1 MASLESLT
9 EDLLVRIYKGLASD
23 GDRKSWRLVCRDF
36 HRIDALT
43 RSSLRVLR
51 VEFLRSLLANYPRL
65 DTLDLS
71 VCPRIDDGAVAV
83 LLMSQGSPWAFPRAA
98 ASSLSPPGRDPLAW
112 TRGLRKLVL
121 SRSTG
126 LGHHGLEQVIRA
138 CAYLESVD
146 VSHCCGFGDRE
157 AAALSCGARL
167 REVKMDKC
175 LGVTDVGLA
184 KIAVGCG
191 RLEKVSLKWCME
203 IGDLGVDLLCNK
215 CVDLKFLDLSYLK
228 VTNDSLQSIGSLA
241 KLEVLALVG
250 CSLIDDTGLQFL
262 GGGCPLLRVIDM
274 SRCNGI
280 SSCGLV
286 SVAKGHEG
294 LVQLNASYSLTEC
307 SSILLRRFKDLKNLN
322 AIKIDGARVSD
333 SAFKALSN
341 CTSLVEIGLGKCIGA
356 TNLGLMRLVS
366 GCVNLRV
373 LDLTCCHSITDAA
386 IFAISDSCRNLK
398 CLKLESCN
406 MITEKS
412 LYYLG
417 SFCLLLE
424 ELDLTDCGGINDTGL
439 EYLSNCLELSC
450 LKLALCPTI
459 SDKGLGHIA
468 SKCRKICEIDLYRC
482 NGIGDDALAALSS
495 GCKKL
500 RRLNLSYCS
509 DVTDRGMEYLG
520 QLEELWDLEMRSL
533 FNVTGVGLMAL
544 AAGCKRLADLD
555 MKYCENVDDS
565 GFWALAYYARNLRQ
579 INLSHCNISNMGLCM
594 VMSNLT
600 RLQEAKLVHL
610 NKVTVEGFE
619 LALRTCWVRIKKVKL
634 LAALRFKLS
643 SDVRET
649 LHSRGCKIRWD

>member
-23 GDRKSWRLVCRDF
+23 ADRKSWRLACRDF
-36 HRIDALT
+36 HRIDALA

-51 VEFLRSLLANYPRL
+51 AEYLHSLLANYPRL
-65 DTLDLS
+65 HTLDLS
-71 VCPRIDDGAVAV
+71 VCPRIDDAAVSV
-83 LLMSQGSPWAFPRAA
+83 LLSGSAPSVFPRAP
-98 ASSLSPPGRDPLAW
+98 SLLPPPRSRDPLGWA
-112 TRGLRKLVL
+112 RGLRKLVL

-126 LGHHGLEQVIRA
+126 LGHCGLEQVIRA

-157 AAALSCGARL
+157 AAALSCGERL

-203 IGDLGVDLLCNK
+203 ITDLGVDLLCKK
-215 CVDLKFLDLSYLK
+215 CVGLKFLDLSYLK
-228 VTNDSLQSIGSLA
+228 VTNDSLRSIGSLP

-250 CSLIDDTGLQFL
+250 CSLIDNTGLQFL
-262 GGGCPLLRVIDM
+262 GNGCPLLRVIDM

-280 SSCGLV
+280 SSSGLV
-286 SVAKGHEG
+286 SVVKGHEN

-307 SSILLRRFKDLKNLN
+307 SSSLLHCFKDLKNLK

-366 GCVNLRV
+366 GFVNLRV

-386 IFAISDSCRNLK
+386 IFAISDSCRNLT

-482 NGIGDDALAALSS
+482 TGIGDDALAALSS
-495 GCKKL
+495 GFKKL
-500 RRLNLSYCS
+500 RRLNLSYCP
-509 DVTDRGMEYLG
+509 DVTDRGMKYLG
-520 QLEELWDLEMRSL
+520 QLEELWDLEMRGL
-533 FNVTGVGLMAL
+533 VNVTGVGLTAL

-643 SDVRET
+643 FDVRET
-649 LHSRGCKIRWD
+649 LRARGCKIRWD